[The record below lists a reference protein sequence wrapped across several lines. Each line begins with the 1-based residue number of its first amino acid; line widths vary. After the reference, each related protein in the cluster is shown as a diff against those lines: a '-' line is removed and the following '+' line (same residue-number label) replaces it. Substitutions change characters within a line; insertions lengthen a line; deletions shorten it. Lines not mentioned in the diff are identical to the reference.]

1 MPTNDIARCNIKK
14 YRKLRKMS
22 QKEFAEALDVTHS
35 SVSAWET
42 GKNSIDLTRLNQ
54 ICQVLDITMKELLFE
69 SESKEKPDPPVI
81 ELCEETRE
89 ILEIVKGRPEVR
101 ELIWSCQGANFNDVL
116 IATQLLRAL
125 KTR

>member
-1 MPTNDIARCNIKK
+1 MPTNDIARHNIKR
-14 YRKLRKMS
+14 YRKQKKMS
-22 QKEFAEALDVTHS
+22 QKEFADALDVTHS

-42 GKNSIDLTRLNQ
+42 GKNSIDLNRLNQ

-69 SESKEKPDPPVI
+69 SESEEKPDAPVI
-81 ELCEETRE
+81 ELCQEG
-89 ILEIVKGRPEVR
+89 LEIMQMVKSRPEVR

>member
-42 GKNSIDLTRLNQ
+42 GKNSIDLARLNQ
-54 ICQVLDITMKELLFE
+54 ICQVLDVSMKELLFN
-69 SESKEKPDPPVI
+69 SEEKDNQDPPLV
-81 ELCEETRE
+81 ELSEEGRE
-89 ILEIVKGRPEVR
+89 MLEMVKTRPEVK
-101 ELIWSCQGANFNDVL
+101 ELVWSCHGANFNDVL

-125 KTR
+125 KSR